1 MNTPLKIRYKFIQ
14 MVKIFISGVILCTVS
29 FVLLTL
35 GFVEE
40 AKILILAQIVGA
52 IGLLFFIP
60 LLIILFFWH
69 FLKSYHLLECPIIL
83 LRGQLL

>member
-69 FLKSYHLLECPIIL
+69 FLKS
-83 LRGQLL
+83 